1 MGTIRGSE
9 TQDTMPSHVRD
20 ISTATCVFCPYG
32 AGVEP
37 GDRLY
42 IYDEKTVFGR
52 QQRERLVEVKAIKQ
66 FRSTGRVITLDLNMI
81 SPEEVEHIAA
91 DSELGVEALLTHR
104 PGTASYDEKRPP
116 VVVYFEPCDEDDTTG
131 SQSRPGSAISLDGRS
146 QTQQTS
152 AVERVWGRLFSKHKK
167 PTAH

>member
-1 MGTIRGSE
+1 MGISRGSA
-9 TQDTMPSHVRD
+9 TPDTMPSHVRD
-20 ISTATCVFCPYG
+20 ISTANCVFCPYG

-52 QQRERLVEVKAIKQ
+52 QQRERMVEVKTIKQ
-66 FRSTGRVITLDLNMI
+66 FRSTGRVITLDLAMI
-81 SPEEVEHIAA
+81 SLEEVEHIAA

-104 PGTASYDEKRPP
+104 PGTAGYDEKRPP
-116 VVVYFEPCDEDDTTG
+116 VVVYFEACDEDDTTG
-131 SQSRPGSAISLDGRS
+131 SHSQPGSAISLDGRS
-146 QTQQTS
+146 QTRQTS
-152 AVERVWGRLFSKHKK
+152 AVERVFGKLFARGKK